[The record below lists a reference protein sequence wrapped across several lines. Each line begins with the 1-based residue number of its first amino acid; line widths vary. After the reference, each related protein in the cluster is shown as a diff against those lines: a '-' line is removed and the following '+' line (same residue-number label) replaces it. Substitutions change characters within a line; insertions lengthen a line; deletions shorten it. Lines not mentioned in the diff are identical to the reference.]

1 MAMGLIRLVREHTDF
16 PIHKYAAHVIR
27 KVSHHPVTGL
37 WRAEGWKTG
46 EQHRFRLQIRRVL
59 GANVDINRLFERL
72 QPARWTGDD
81 IADAFW
87 TFFLRN
93 VYGAT
98 AFPDVVDVK
107 RELVVKKT
115 TLAQQAGPAFVAASG
130 REKKNTEPYVLS
142 DAFFRRRG
150 LSRDAFVRAL
160 EACVKHPDETFPGWL
175 EAAGWD
181 DVTAGP
187 RDPAEYLLPPPPPS
201 REPSKETRA
210 KVERGKKRRRGDH
223 VGEVSDDG
231 ASGATDA
238 TRVSARA
245 ARRIDEDARRRR
257 GIKTVDKNGRQTL
270 GSLADDAAAADDDAR
285 SAPGRLETPTYRRRQ
300 RPDEDGTTRN
310 GAGKGTRTAADDDDD
325 AGRRRFVAAAA
336 SLASATQ
343 LGDVESVAAALRTL
357 CNARVTLKASAMT
370 FDAWPAKVTEE
381 AATTEGDGAKG
392 GDPFA
397 SLAADVFAEYNR
409 DLMADDSLDAMTE
422 SVFDDDASVF
432 DEGDVMTSRVRI
444 LEAPPVEGAGIER
457 LCSIPEDAETDLL
470 DDLLAASPRC

>member
-27 KVSHHPVTGL
+27 KVSHHPVTGA

-72 QPARWTGDD
+72 RPARWTGDD

-115 TLAQQAGPAFVAASG
+115 TLAQQAGPAFVAAGG
-130 REKKNTEPYVLS
+130 RGKKNTEPYVLS
-142 DAFFRRRG
+142 
-150 LSRDAFVRAL
+150 DAFVRAL

-175 EAAGWD
+175 ESAGWD

-187 RDPAEYLLPPPPPS
+187 RDPAEYLLPPLPPS

-245 ARRIDEDARRRR
+245 ARRIDEDARQRR
-257 GIKTVDKNGRQTL
+257 GIKTVDKNGRRAL
-270 GSLADDAAAADDDAR
+270 GSLDDDDADDADDAR
-285 SAPGRLETPTYRRRQ
+285 SAPGRLGTPTYRRRQ

-325 AGRRRFVAAAA
+325 GRRRFVAAAA

-343 LGDVESVAAALRTL
+343 LGDVESVAAALRS
-357 CNARVTLKASAMT
+357 LKASALT
-370 FDAWPAKVTEE
+370 FDVWPARFEEE
-381 AATTEGDGAKG
+381 ATEGDGAKG

-470 DDLLAASPRC
+470 DDLLAVSPRC

>member
-27 KVSHHPVTGL
+27 KVSHHPVTGV

-115 TLAQQAGPAFVAASG
+115 TSAQQAGAFSAASRG
-130 REKKNTEPYVLS
+130 RKNTEPYVLS
-142 DAFFRRRG
+142 DAFFHRRG
-150 LSRDAFVRAL
+150 LSRDAFVHAL

-175 EAAGWD
+175 AAAGWD

-187 RDPAEYLLPPPPPS
+187 RDPAEYLLPPPPP
-201 REPSKETRA
+201 PSKEEPPKETIGA
-210 KVERGKKRRRGDH
+210 KVERSGKKRRRGDV

-245 ARRIDEDARRRR
+245 PKRRIDEDARRRRR

-270 GSLADDAAAADDDAR
+270 GSLADDDAADDDDDAR
-285 SAPGRLETPTYRRRQ
+285 SAPGRLGTPTRRRR
-300 RPDEDGTTRN
+300 RPDEDGVFRN

-325 AGRRRFVAAAA
+325 DGRKRFVAAAA

-343 LGDVESVAAALRTL
+343 LGDVQSVAAALRTL
-357 CNARVTLKASAMT
+357 KASALT
-370 FDAWPAKVTEE
+370 FDAWPDRPEE
-381 AATTEGDGAKG
+381 EATTEGDGAKG

-397 SLAADVFAEYNR
+397 SLAVDVFAEYNR

>member
-27 KVSHHPVTGL
+27 KVSHHPVTGV

-59 GANVDINRLFERL
+59 GTNVDINRLFERL

-107 RELVVKKT
+107 RELLVKKNTLT
-115 TLAQQAGPAFVAASG
+115 TQAGARSASAARG
-130 REKKNTEPYVLS
+130 KNTEPYVLS
-142 DAFFRRRG
+142 DDFFHRRG

-175 EAAGWD
+175 AAAGWE
-181 DVTAGP
+181 DVTAGA

-201 REPSKETRA
+201 RKPEAEPSREPAGA
-210 KVERGKKRRRGDH
+210 KIGARGGRGKKRRRGDECH
-223 VGEVSDDG
+223 AGEVSDDG

-238 TRVSARA
+238 TRVSARV
-245 ARRIDEDARRRR
+245 ARRRL
-257 GIKTVDKNGRQTL
+257 IKTVDKNGRRRSL
-270 GSLADDAAAADDDAR
+270 GSLADDDDDDDDDDAR
-285 SAPGRLETPTYRRRQ
+285 SAPARRIG
-300 RPDEDGTTRN
+300 RPDDTPPNIENRTRN
-310 GAGKGTRTAADDDDD
+310 GAGKGTRTAADDDD
-325 AGRRRFVAAAA
+325 GRRRFVAAAA

-343 LGDVESVAAALRTL
+343 LGDVESIAAALRTL
-357 CNARVTLKASAMT
+357 VDARA
-370 FDAWPAKVTEE
+370 AWTTAEGPAAAFE
-381 AATTEGDGAKG
+381 AATD

-409 DLMADDSLDAMTE
+409 DLMVDDGDLTCTA

-470 DDLLAASPRC
+470 DDLLAASPR